1 MDQNQIYE
9 LFKKIDEKVDKI
21 SVSQA
26 RTEVFL
32 DTIKEDHGEIR
43 SDLKYHIQRTNLLEH
58 EVTKLRGF
66 FFYFSVIVGFL
77 GAAVTIF
84 SSVWKALR

>member
-66 FFYFSVIVGFL
+66 FLLLFSNSW
-77 GAAVTIF
+77 IF
-84 SSVWKALR
+84 RSRRNYIF